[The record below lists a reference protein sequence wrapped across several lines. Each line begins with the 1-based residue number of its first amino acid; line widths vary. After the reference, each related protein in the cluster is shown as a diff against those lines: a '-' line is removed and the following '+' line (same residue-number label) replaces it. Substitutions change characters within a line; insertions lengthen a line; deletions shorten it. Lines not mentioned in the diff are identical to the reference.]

1 MTGAEVSVA
10 TLLLLFVINVVVPI
24 AILVGFYLLIKRQ
37 GEALEERIRL
47 LDAKINRIEDL
58 TFRDMNEKLD
68 ALLADR
74 KAK

>member
-37 GEALEERIRL
+37 GEALEERTRL